1 MCSVISHYQT
11 NTRIT
16 ILILDINEHLKL
28 SPLVELAQ
36 IPELLEGQTQKIQE
50 ELGQIIKE
58 SIEALASPGTSAS
71 TSQGVPA
78 STGSVKMNLIYN
90 PLIVGQENA
99 YAFVENSL
107 INDGEAK
114 NIGFLGK
121 VRSGKILL
129 LNTLFNSEN

>member
-1 MCSVISHYQT
+1 MIS
-11 NTRIT
+11 
-16 ILILDINEHLKL
+16 DINEHLKL

-36 IPELLEGQTQKIQE
+36 ILELLEGQTQKLQE
-50 ELGQIIKE
+50 ELGKIIKG

-78 STGSVKMNLIYN
+78 STSSAKMKLIDE

-99 YAFVENSL
+99 YAFVEKSL

-114 NIGFLGK
+114 NIRLLGK
-121 VRSGKILL
+121 GGSGKTLL
-129 LNTLFNSEN
+129 LNILFNSEN